1 MDWVAAAVIT
11 MLAAAGM
18 FMVKTLVVGLVILL
32 IKLAVF
38 MLACVV
44 GIMAFLGPD
53 S

>member
-11 MLAAAGM
+11 LVAAAGM
-18 FMVKTLVVGLVILL
+18 FVLKTLVIGLVILL

-38 MLACVV
+38 MFACVL

-53 S
+53 A